1 MPRDRATSRCGSV
14 RTSDRPSEDSST
26 PSCARPGSTVRLG
39 CRWCGTGSC
48 NLLWWPKV
56 YRMLESGPH
65 VLGGVGAPRTPPGA
79 VLDECP
85 VLRGQA
91 QLRGGNPKAEVA
103 GGKGVRISKAAHRN
117 HFCGPGTDPRQG
129 QQLSARAF
137 PVAPGVQGDASVG
150 KPCDQRTQSPLSGLG
165 HSQMDGIDRGEL
177 SD

>member
-1 MPRDRATSRCGSV
+1 MPRDRATSRCGSA
-14 RTSDRPSEDSST
+14 RTCDRPSKNSST
-26 PSCARPGSTVRLG
+26 TSRARPGSTVRFW

-48 NLLWWPKV
+48 NLLWWPTV
-56 YRMLESGPH
+56 YRMLEGGPQM
-65 VLGGVGAPRTPPGA
+65 LGGVGAPRPPPGA

-85 VLRGQA
+85 LLRGQA

-103 GGKGVRISKAAHRN
+103 GGKGVRISKAAHRD

-137 PVAPGVQGDASVG
+137 PVAPGVQDDASIG
-150 KPCDQRTQSPLSGLG
+150 QARNQGAQRPLSGPG
-165 HSQMDGIDRGEL
+165 HGQMDGLDRGKL